1 MVFDFYQTKT
11 YKELAEQSEV
21 NKEYTYAE
29 LWDKFITNSE
39 YCANDVVGVID
50 LDVMLFRVAS
60 ACQSTYIDV
69 SRGNKTKRYG
79 TRTEFKAYC
88 KDKDL
93 DYDTFTII
101 DGVEAEPVSYCIA
114 TLKRSIKNVKERL
127 GITKFIFTIGGSGNF
142 RLDLPLPKKYKS
154 NRDNMQ
160 KPVHLQAVRGYA
172 VKHLGAYVIK
182 GCENDDFVQG
192 VSEWINNNTNAKAYL
207 YTNDKDAT
215 QSLSKNFIY
224 NPMTDGVA
232 DIKGGL
238 GSLYE
243 YKDSVKGT
251 SLHWLLF
258 QVFLGDPVDCYTSK
272 PFFNKRY
279 ADKSYYKDFK
289 DCSSEHE
296 LLSKWLDKWCELLP
310 ERVTYTD
317 WQGNEQNLSRLEL
330 AEMMFKCAYMR
341 TSPNDNTTFKSLL
354 DKYKVT
360 VND

>member
-1 MVFDFYQTKT
+1 MVFDFYQTKA
-11 YKELAEQSEV
+11 YKEIAEQREV

-29 LWDKFITNSE
+29 LWNKFITNSD
-39 YCANDVVGVID
+39 YSANDVVGVID
-50 LDVMLFRVAS
+50 LDVMLFRVSS

-88 KDKDL
+88 KDKYL
-93 DYDTFTII
+93 DYDTFNIV

-127 GITKFIFTIGGSGNF
+127 SITKFIFTIGGSENF

-160 KPVHLQAVRGYA
+160 KPVHLQAVRDYA
-172 VKHLGAYVIK
+172 IKHLGAYVVK
-182 GCENDDFVQG
+182 GCENDDLVQG

-215 QSLSKNFIY
+215 QSLSKNFTY
-224 NPMTDGVA
+224 SPMTDGVA

-243 YKDSVKGT
+243 YKDGVKGT

-272 PFFNKRY
+272 QFFNKRY

-289 DCSSEHE
+289 DCSSECE
-296 LLSKWLDKWCELLP
+296 LLTKWWNKWCELLP
-310 ERVTYTD
+310 ERITYTD
-317 WQGNEQNLSRLEL
+317 WKGNEQNLSRLEL

-341 TSPNDNTTFKSLL
+341 TSPDDNTTFESLL
-354 DKYKVT
+354 IKYEVEYE
-360 VND
+360 